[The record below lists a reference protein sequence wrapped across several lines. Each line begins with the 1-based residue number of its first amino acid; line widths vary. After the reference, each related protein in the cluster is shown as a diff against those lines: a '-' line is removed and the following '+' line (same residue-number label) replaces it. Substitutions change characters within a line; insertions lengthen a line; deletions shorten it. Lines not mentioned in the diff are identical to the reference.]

1 MTNERV
7 KLNDERYMRIT
18 SNPTAIPPLNL
29 TDATRADIP
38 KRPNGRDTMTRLTR
52 PRRAAPNS
60 ISDRSPAELS
70 GGRIQISAMT
80 IPGWYADAFSY
91 GVMACVAL
99 LMIAFGLTQTTL
111 AELIEGLWRIIRF
124 SGVLITDYVAFGGV
138 GPAFVNA
145 GLLMLVAVSLLLLFH
160 TPFSGLSTIAIFLM
174 GSFGLFGKNIFNVWP
189 IIFGTWLYARL
200 RREPFRTHIHTALFA
215 TSLAPVVTECAFVL
229 HLPGRTGIPL
239 GMGIGLVV
247 GLVIA
252 PLAAHLKNVHKG
264 FSLYNVGF
272 TAGIL
277 GTVIVSLLKS
287 YGYQAGFNLIWS
299 TENDG
304 LFLGFLVLLF
314 LFLMLTGLASSR
326 EIVRSMRC
334 IFAETGQSCEDFAK
348 VGGIGAALF
357 NMGLNGLIATAYVL
371 LVRGPL
377 NGPTIGGILTIA
389 GFGAAGKH
397 ARNVIPVLF
406 GAVFAS
412 LTKVWNINDPS
423 VLLAALFGTCL
434 APIAGYYGWAW
445 GVVAGFLNSS
455 VALCSG
461 VLHGGMNLYNT
472 GFSAG
477 IVAAF
482 LVPIM
487 ESLRRRTRPRE
498 TESA

>member
-1 MTNERV
+1 
-7 KLNDERYMRIT
+7 
-18 SNPTAIPPLNL
+18 
-29 TDATRADIP
+29 
-38 KRPNGRDTMTRLTR
+38 MTRLTR
-52 PRRAAPNS
+52 PRRAAPDHT
-60 ISDRSPAELS
+60 SDRSPAGFR
-70 GGRIQISAMT
+70 GGRTQHSVMT
-80 IPGWYADAFSY
+80 IPGRYADAFAY
-91 GVMACVAL
+91 GAMACVSL
-99 LMIAFGLTQTTL
+99 LLIAFGLTQTTL
-111 AELIEGLWRIIRF
+111 GELIAGLWRIVRS
-124 SGVLITDYVAFGGV
+124 SGVLITDYVALGGV

-145 GLLMLVAVSLLLLFH
+145 GLLMLVSVWLLLLFH
-160 TPFSGLSTIAIFLM
+160 ARFRGLSTIAIFLM

-189 IIFGTWLYARL
+189 IIFGAWLYARL
-200 RREPFRTHIHTALFA
+200 NREPFREHIHTALFA

-229 HLPGRTGIPL
+229 HLPGRVGIPL
-239 GMGIGLVV
+239 GMVVGLVV

-287 YGYQAGFNLIWS
+287 YGYQTGFNLIWS
-299 TENDG
+299 TGNDA
-304 LFLGFLVLLF
+304 LFLGFLALLF
-314 LFLMLTGLASSR
+314 AFLMLLGIASSHGTIQSLR
-326 EIVRSMRC
+326 A
-334 IFAETGQSCEDFAK
+334 IFAETGQSCEDFAAI
-348 VGGIGAALF
+348 GGVGAALV

-389 GFGAAGKH
+389 GFGAGGKH
-397 ARNVIPVLF
+397 ARNIIPILF
-406 GAVFAS
+406 GVVLGS

-434 APIAGYYGWAW
+434 APIAGHYGWAW
-445 GVVAGFLNSS
+445 GVAAGFLNSS

-482 LVPIM
+482 LVPLM
-487 ESLRRRTRPRE
+487 EALKRRARPRE
-498 TESA
+498 SEPAR